1 MKTKYILTL
10 IIGFS
15 LNFAKAQVG
24 IYKNPYSNPPKI
36 TLAISDDDT
45 GINWNSTNNISIV
58 TDNTPKITI
67 NSSGNV
73 GINETSPQY
82 KLDVNANSDAV
93 RISNLKAIAATD
105 FKKFIVINNVT
116 SEVGVKTNPSS
127 MGQFIRLPFV
137 DATYNAGNTTDF
149 DFTANN
155 DNAPNGAANVINTIE
170 GSTIND
176 ANNTITLQEGVYSIN
191 LKVTGIFK
199 GQNTSNSV
207 SVHFLVNG
215 NLYTFQPG
223 VVYGNSGENADGFNN
238 GEDTDSRKTGYLQ
251 EILVV
256 PSSGAT
262 ISFKL
267 EVKSNNFRVYKSFVP
282 TSSTGNSSRTVL
294 TINRLR

>member
-1 MKTKYILTL
+1 MKIKYILTF

-15 LNFAKAQVG
+15 SIIANAQVG
-24 IYKNPYSNPPKI
+24 IYKSPYANPPKI
-36 TLAISDDDT
+36 TLAIGDDDT
-45 GINWNSTNNISIV
+45 GINWNSTNNISLV
-58 TDNTPKITI
+58 TNNTPKITI

-73 GINETSPQY
+73 GINETNPLY
-82 KLDVNANSDAV
+82 KLDVNANNDAL
-93 RISNLKAIAATD
+93 RISNIKAILTTEL
-105 FKKFIVINNVT
+105 KKFLVINNAT

-127 MGQFIRLPFV
+127 VGQFIRLPFV
-137 DATYNAGNTTDF
+137 DTIYNAGNITDF
-149 DFTANN
+149 DFTAIN

-176 ANNTITLQEGVYSIN
+176 AANTITLQEGIYSIN

-207 SVHFLVNG
+207 SVYFLVNG

-238 GEDTDSRKTGYLQ
+238 GEPTDTRKTGYLQ

-256 PSSGAT
+256 PNSGAT

-267 EVKSNNFRVYKSFVP
+267 EVQNNNFRVYKSFIPVN
-282 TSSTGNSSRTVL
+282 STGNSSRTVL
-294 TINRLR
+294 TVNRLR